1 MYYVS
6 VWAESPGPILHLSL
20 GGPDLFRGASLVAQ
34 PQRTCLP
41 KQETWEMGVRSLGQ
55 EDPLEKGMATH
66 SNILV
71 WEIPWSEEPGR
82 LQSVGFAR
90 VGHDLASIQKLVYF
104 LE

>member
-34 PQRTCLP
+34 PQRTCLQ
-41 KQETWEMGVRSLGQ
+41 KRETWEMGVRSLGQ
-55 EDPLEKGMATH
+55 EDPLEKGMATR

-71 WEIPWSEEPGR
+71 WRIPKGR
-82 LQSVGFAR
+82 GAWGAAVYGITR
-90 VGHDLASIQKLVYF
+90 VRRFSN
-104 LE
+104 